1 MPIRTAREKSTNTT
15 NNPTKK
21 NQSAADALTFNV
33 SGLLADPPGSVRE
46 YLVFGPALNLGPEL
60 RQSEGLE
67 GSLRLTRTNRGLV
80 VRARLKTAIEQE
92 CSRCLRDLEWPIQ
105 IDIDAEALPT
115 VDFNSGLP
123 VDAEDEPDVLR
134 LNEHHELELEG
145 EVREA
150 IQLAEPI
157 APLCREDCPGLCIVC
172 GQELASGPHDHPD
185 EDIDP
190 RLEGL
195 RALVDDLDDPV
206 RPER

>member
-1 MPIRTAREKSTNTT
+1 M
-15 NNPTKK
+15 
-21 NQSAADALTFNV
+21 
-33 SGLLADPPGSVRE
+33 
-46 YLVFGPALNLGPEL
+46 